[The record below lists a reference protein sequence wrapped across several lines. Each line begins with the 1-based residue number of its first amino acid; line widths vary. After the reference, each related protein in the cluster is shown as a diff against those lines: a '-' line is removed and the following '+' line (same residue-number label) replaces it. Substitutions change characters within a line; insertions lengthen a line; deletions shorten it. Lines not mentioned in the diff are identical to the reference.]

1 MSSSSGSF
9 DTLFFKNAI
18 PLINDN
24 TPFSTLTLLAVGP
37 SSIVQGYPF
46 YEYQKACG
54 FQDTSTIV
62 SHINSITNTE
72 LTKNTSTLR
81 SEAVSTSQSLLST
94 ISFIGKTYVSTIP
107 YSSAFTSTYT
117 GSNQNYPGVIIT
129 PPISVGGLSPI
140 INTSKYN
147 VYVDIEYSLNLNT
160 SNDLYTWVSTVGVFN
175 MLDNPIYIDGNK
187 GTTTT
192 TRVGNNTYA
201 NIKTSLLFSP
211 EITQIPENV
220 SSFHFELYLRS
231 SIYCTANTSPK
242 FDIYVKDDLRFT
254 LVQK

>member
-18 PLINDN
+18 PLVNDN

-37 SSIVQGYPF
+37 SSIVKGYTF

-62 SHINSITNTE
+62 NNISATNNTSLSINI
-72 LTKNTSTLR
+72 STLR
-81 SEAVSTSQSLLST
+81 SEVASTSQSILST

-117 GSNQNYPGVIIT
+117 GSNERYPGVITT
-129 PPISVGGLSPI
+129 PPVSIDSLSSI
-140 INTSKYN
+140 INSSKYN
-147 VYVDIEYSLNLNT
+147 VYVDLEYSLNLNT
-160 SNDLYTWVSTVGVFN
+160 SNDSYTWVSTVGVFN
-175 MLDNPIYIDGNK
+175 MLDNPIYIGGNK
-187 GTTTT
+187 GATST

-201 NIKTSLLFSP
+201 NINTSLLFSSD
-211 EITQIPENV
+211 ITQIPQNV
-220 SSFHFELYLRS
+220 SSFFFNVYLNS
-231 SIYCTANTSPK
+231 SINCTANTSPT
-242 FDIYVKDDLRFT
+242 FDLYVKDYLKLT